1 MSKTA
6 KGETAF
12 QLARVLYN
20 SGRITL
26 DCPPLP
32 APAPA
37 SASVASA
44 PLSTFATSTSSS
56 TSVTWMPAG
65 PAPSPLPSAPR
76 DSAPLST
83 SVTSRPARS
92 ALSPLALASTGLSTA
107 VTSGPPVSTPA
118 AQTGLEMPANAVVH
132 ADKGKGKA
140 INRTLR
146 TRCAVTYNLFADTGD
161 DGDDGDDGRQVAG
174 PSTTTTKRARPVIQD
189 SEDDDEEYAGK
200 TPVLQTAKKRQRTG
214 ASDKTVPT
222 PSETTSGESNLAY
235 RLRVLPHTLI
245 LYYKRR
251 R

>member
-1 MSKTA
+1 
-6 KGETAF
+6 
-12 QLARVLYN
+12 
-20 SGRITL
+20 
-26 DCPPLP
+26 
-32 APAPA
+32 
-37 SASVASA
+37 
-44 PLSTFATSTSSS
+44 
-56 TSVTWMPAG
+56 
-65 PAPSPLPSAPR
+65 
-76 DSAPLST
+76 
-83 SVTSRPARS
+83 
-92 ALSPLALASTGLSTA
+92 
-107 VTSGPPVSTPA
+107 
-118 AQTGLEMPANAVVH
+118 MPANAVVH